1 MGNECLSQ
9 EEIKSFDV
17 DSIGKNSFDGYIS
30 EVDLEYPD
38 ELLDFHN
45 YYPLAPE
52 KLETSNDMLPNY
64 YRNISDKYGIK
75 LSSANNLVP
84 NLCNKSKYVVHYRNL
99 QLYSSLE
106 MKLTKV
112 HRVLKFKQSDWVK
125 NTSVLI
131 QEREKTLLIALKKNF
146 FKLIINSVYD
156 KTMEKIRR
164 RINVRLVNYAKDYK
178 KYEIKLILTLDKPT
192 YVRFS
197 VIDLIKLL
205 MHDFH
210 CNYIKRK
217 YDAELLFRDTD
228 SLFNL

>member
-1 MGNECLSQ
+1 
-9 EEIKSFDV
+9 
-17 DSIGKNSFDGYIS
+17 
-30 EVDLEYPD
+30 
-38 ELLDFHN
+38 
-45 YYPLAPE
+45 
-52 KLETSNDMLPNY
+52 
-64 YRNISDKYGIK
+64 
-75 LSSANNLVP
+75 
-84 NLCNKSKYVVHYRNL
+84 
-99 QLYSSLE
+99 

-178 KYEIKLILTLDKPT
+178 KYVSKPCFVSQKFFNNDLVAIHEIKLILILDKPT